1 MKIKELSQQWRQD
14 IEVNGKQI
22 EVRVTIEVSYDE
34 CFYLSDFEEQEQDQQ
49 LLAKKID
56 NYELAPVFIQV
67 LGHIDGHLFGIDSIG
82 GVLMSGKQDIDIT
95 VKECDMVNNCLEDVK
110 TNLISFLKKVG

>member
-1 MKIKELSQQWRQD
+1 MKIKELSQQWGQD

-34 CFYLSDFEEQEQDQQ
+34 CFDLSDFEEQDQ
-49 LLAKKID
+49 LFLTKKID
-56 NYELAPVFIQV
+56 NYKLTPVFIQV

-82 GVLMSGKQDIDIT
+82 GVLMSGKQDIDII
-95 VKECDMVNNCLEDVK
+95 VKECGMVNNCLEDVK